1 LDSRWCAKTREF
13 HYICLVVKINIYN
26 LQVSERCSNSAT
38 ILLKSSIKGHI
49 PTQIS
54 NVLETKQ
61 TAFGDGC
68 GIILMA
74 HTSNG
79 FRLAGTALGK
89 RGVPAEK
96 VGEDAATMLLNNIQ
110 HEECVDEHLQDQVKT
125 RIKTKK
131 YGNIFKLCKI
141 QNCLG
146 PGFLG

>member
-1 LDSRWCAKTREF
+1 MF
-13 HYICLVVKINIYN
+13 VIKINIYN

-54 NVLETKQ
+54 NVFETKQ

-89 RGVPAEK
+89 RGVQAEK

-110 HEECVDEHLQDQVKT
+110 HEECVDEHLQDQVEN
-125 RIKTKK
+125 RIKTK
-131 YGNIFKLCKI
+131 NIGTYSNSSKSKI
-141 QNCLG
+141 VWGSVFSDRSGAL
-146 PGFLG
+146 FVLKK